1 MKNDMSGRFYARVL
15 ANIFYSAAVTC
26 LVEIFLV
33 TNVSMVTEYLRES
46 GRGGWLLGLL
56 EGGNRGSPVLCAFGN
71 YRIFGFVFAAAE
83 KIPGVYP

>member
-1 MKNDMSGRFYARVL
+1 MIWSGCFYARVL

-56 EGGNRGSPVLCAFGN
+56 EGGTVGVLFYVLLG
-71 YRIFGFVFAAAE
+71 IIVFS
-83 KIPGVYP
+83 VLFLLLQR